1 MRTDEGGIDV
11 EAFRRATAAV
21 LHQIPRY
28 RQKLKWVPIEGRPVW
43 IDDHTFNLDYH
54 IRHTSLPRPGGM
66 EQLKHLSA
74 RIMSQP
80 LDRAR
85 PLWESWLVEGLEG
98 GDKFAVI
105 TKIHHCMVDGTSGVD
120 LTHILLST
128 RPDQIP
134 AEPRPYVPR
143 PEPSSMDLL
152 RESMIRN
159 ATLPLKA
166 VSGLRSLARETKDI
180 SQEVGLR
187 VQAISDL
194 IGLAVR
200 SADDTPINGQLGPH
214 RRFDWLSMPLD
225 DVKRVSKKIGCT
237 VNDVVLAT
245 VSGAIREF
253 LVYRN
258 VEPAGLEFRV
268 SAPVSM
274 RRDEDKGKLGNQ
286 VSSWIIPLPIEL
298 ADPLERV
305 RALNEITKELK
316 NSKQALGV
324 EMMMAMAELSPSML
338 LSLGARAASGPINM
352 IVTNVPGPQIPL
364 YLLGAKLVEM
374 YPLVPLIENTGIGV
388 ALFSYDGKLCW
399 GFNAEYQMV
408 ADLRIFVEAV
418 ESSFRELATAAGIEP
433 SAPSEPGAVSPR
445 RESDCARY
453 KHGFRVCVR
462 SALPRDPIPPRSN
475 ARVRDQFRARASKSP
490 RAHRAWP
497 RQAAP

>member
-128 RPDQIP
+128 RPDQVP

-187 VQAISDL
+187 VLAISDL

-298 ADPLERV
+298 ADPLAVYHIDHECV
-305 RALNEITKELK
+305 
-316 NSKQALGV
+316 KQDQLHPRHA
-324 EMMMAMAELSPSML
+324 S
-338 LSLGARAASGPINM
+338 AR
-352 IVTNVPGPQIPL
+352 PL
-364 YLLGAKLVEM
+364 
-374 YPLVPLIENTGIGV
+374 
-388 ALFSYDGKLCW
+388 
-399 GFNAEYQMV
+399 
-408 ADLRIFVEAV
+408 
-418 ESSFRELATAAGIEP
+418 
-433 SAPSEPGAVSPR
+433 
-445 RESDCARY
+445 
-453 KHGFRVCVR
+453 
-462 SALPRDPIPPRSN
+462 
-475 ARVRDQFRARASKSP
+475 
-490 RAHRAWP
+490 
-497 RQAAP
+497 

>member
-1 MRTDEGGIDV
+1 MAYNFERLSAQDHSFLVFEKGGVHMHISATQIFEAGPMRTSDGGVDV
-11 EAFRRATAAV
+11 EAFRRATASV

-28 RQKLKWVPIEGRPVW
+28 RQKLKWIPIEGRPVW

-54 IRHTSLPRPGGM
+54 IRHTALPRPGGM

-80 LDRAR
+80 LDRSR

-98 GDKFAVI
+98 GDKFAII

-128 RPDQIP
+128 RPDQVLG
-134 AEPRPYVPR
+134 EPRPYLPR
-143 PEPSSMDLL
+143 PEPSSMELL

-159 ATLPLKA
+159 STLPMQA
-166 VSGLRSLARETKDI
+166 VQGLRTLARETKDLG
-180 SQEVGLR
+180 QELSMR
-187 VQAISDL
+187 LQAVADL

-200 SADDTPINGQLGPH
+200 RADDTPINGKLGPH

-253 LVYRN
+253 LVYRR

-274 RRDEDKGKLGNQ
+274 RRDQDKGKLGNQ

-305 RALNEITKELK
+305 RALNRITTKLK
-316 NSKQALGV
+316 SSRQALGV
-324 EMMMAMAELSPSML
+324 AMMMAMAELSPSML

-374 YPLVPLIENTGIGV
+374 YPLVPLLENTGIGV

-399 GFNAEYQMV
+399 GFNAEYNMV
-408 ADLRIFVEAV
+408 ADLRVFVEAV
-418 ESSFRELATAAGIEP
+418 DTSFQELAAAAGVETSTP
-433 SAPSEPGAVSPR
+433 RGPGLTAVATAGTTP
-445 RESDCARY
+445 EA
-453 KHGFRVCVR
+453 GE
-462 SALPRDPIPPRSN
+462 
-475 ARVRDQFRARASKSP
+475 
-490 RAHRAWP
+490 
-497 RQAAP
+497 